1 MPIDNLIALALATA
15 VLVAIPGPNV
25 ALTVANSL
33 RFGFGAGALTAAG
46 AVAGVGVQ
54 LALVVF
60 GMAALVEFVASA
72 LTWIKWLGVVYLL
85 VLGILTWRCP
95 AGELAQVAAGRR
107 VFGHAFLI
115 AVANPKTLMFNAAF
129 LPQFVPAGAGFAE
142 LSQAA
147 AVLLGVV
154 FAGDL
159 CWAIFASRAR
169 SWLARSATIRNRLT
183 GAFLVAA
190 GLGLALSRKQQVP

>member
-1 MPIDNLIALALATA
+1 MPIDNLVALALATA

-33 RFGFGAGALTAAG
+33 RFGFGAGALTVAG

-60 GMAALVEFVASA
+60 GLAALVEYAASA
-72 LTWIKWLGVVYLL
+72 LTWIKWLGVLYLL
-85 VLGILTWRCP
+85 ILGVLTWRRP
-95 AGELAQVAAGRR
+95 ADGLHEIPAGRR
-107 VFGHAFLI
+107 VFGHSFFI

-129 LPQFVPAGAGFAE
+129 LPQFVPAGAGMIE

-147 AVLLGVV
+147 AVLLGVIG
-154 FAGDL
+154 AGDL

-169 SWLARSATIRNRLT
+169 SWLASFATIRNRLS
-183 GAFLVAA
+183 GGFLIAA
-190 GLGLALSRKQQVP
+190 GVGLALSRR